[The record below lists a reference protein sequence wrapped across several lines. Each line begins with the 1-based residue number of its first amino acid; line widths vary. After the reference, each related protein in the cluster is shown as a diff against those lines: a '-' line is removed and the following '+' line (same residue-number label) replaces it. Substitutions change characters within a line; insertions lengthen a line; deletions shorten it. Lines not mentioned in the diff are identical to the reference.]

1 MPMPP
6 NPESAPSGK
15 SDAAAATPA
24 PATARRPTLK
34 VRILH
39 VEDNPIDVELVRQNL
54 RRGGFDIEVV
64 VVDSSR
70 ECEQMLERE
79 KFDLVISDFNL
90 PRGNGLEVLSVVRKK
105 NSEIPFILV
114 SGSLGEETAIEALK
128 QGATDYILKDRLSRI
143 PVAVRRALED
153 ARDRARSRELEAQ
166 LIQAQKMEA
175 IGRLAGGVAHD
186 FNNMLTVINGYSEL
200 LLGQMAPDDSRRRDL
215 EEIFNAGKRAAGL
228 TRQLLAFSRRQ
239 ILQPTTL
246 DLNAILQGLERM
258 LSRLI
263 GEDIKL
269 QLRLAPGLH
278 PVNADAGQVE
288 QVIVNLVV
296 NARDAMPQGGKIIL
310 ETLNADL
317 DGAFVEAH
325 PDARPGPH
333 ALLLVSDT
341 GTGIAP
347 EVKAHLF
354 EPFFTTKE
362 RGKGTGL
369 GLSTVLGIVQQCGG
383 SIQVSSEV
391 GWGTTFRVYLPR
403 ADRALEPTAPSAV
416 PSEQT
421 GKETI
426 LIAEDMETVR
436 RLTRAVLESAGYS
449 VLIAKDG
456 TEALRIAEDREEK
469 IHLLLTDMVMK
480 TMSGHELAGLLRRT
494 HPETKILFMS
504 GYTERALEEMERE
517 APGAA
522 FIQKP
527 FSVDGLRRRVRE
539 VLDTLARTNP

>member
-1 MPMPP
+1 MASSHSDSESKPSL
-6 NPESAPSGK
+6 NPSESVPTSPH
-15 SDAAAATPA
+15 T
-24 PATARRPTLK
+24 TRRTLK
-34 VRILH
+34 VRVLH
-39 VEDNPIDVELVRQNL
+39 VEDNPIDVELIRQNL
-54 RRGGFDIEVV
+54 KRGGIDVEVV
-64 VVDSSR
+64 VVESTR
-70 ECEQMLERE
+70 ECEAMLEKE
-79 KFDLVISDFNL
+79 KFDLVISDYNL
-90 PRGNGLEVLSVVRKK
+90 PRGNGLEVLAAVRKRF
-105 NSEIPFILV
+105 ETLPFILV

-143 PVAVRRALED
+143 PIAVRRALED
-153 ARDRARSRELEAQ
+153 ARDRARARELEVQ
-166 LIQAQKMEA
+166 LAQAQKMEA

-200 LLGQMAPDDSRRRDL
+200 LLAQMAADDPKKKDL

-263 GEDIKL
+263 GEDISL
-269 QLRLAPGLH
+269 QLRLGQGLH

-296 NARDAMPQGGKIIL
+296 NSRDAMPQGGKIIL
-310 ETLNADL
+310 ETVNADL
-317 DGAFVEAH
+317 DQQFVESH

-341 GTGIAP
+341 GTGMTP

-383 SIQVSSEV
+383 SIEVSSEL
-391 GWGTTFRVYLPR
+391 GWGTTFRIYLPR
-403 ADRALEPTAPSAV
+403 ADKSLVAAAPSAAGAAD
-416 PSEQT
+416 SR

-436 RLTRAVLESAGYS
+436 RLTRAVLESVGYT
-449 VLIAKDG
+449 VLMAKDG
-456 TEALRIAEDREEK
+456 TEALSIAEERTEK
-469 IHLLLTDMVMK
+469 IDLLLTDIVMK
-480 TMSGHELAGLLRRT
+480 TVSGPDLAGLIRRS

-504 GYTERALEEMERE
+504 GYTDR
-517 APGAA
+517 GAA
-522 FIQKP
+522 EIESDGQGVSFIQKP
-527 FSVDGLRRRVRE
+527 FTVEGLRRKVRD
-539 VLDTLARTNP
+539 VLDHAKQIP